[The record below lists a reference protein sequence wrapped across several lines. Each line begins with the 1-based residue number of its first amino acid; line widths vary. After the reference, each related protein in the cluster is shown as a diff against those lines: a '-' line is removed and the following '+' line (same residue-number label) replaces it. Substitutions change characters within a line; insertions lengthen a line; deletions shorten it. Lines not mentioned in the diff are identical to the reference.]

1 MNQMTSGNTSVDQM
15 LEISFEGN
23 ITPQAWYK
31 TILRENGK
39 PHLLAITILSDIVYW
54 YRPTIVR
61 DEPTG
66 QLKGIRKKFRSDA
79 LQKSYKAYADLYG
92 ESKRSIKQ
100 AFDLLE
106 SIGVIKR
113 DFRDMRDESDN
124 ILAVNIMYIYLNVDV
139 LKRLTFQ
146 PDLDSVSE
154 GHSSEETDED
164 QLLQDVVQKNAGGP
178 TKFCTTPYEKMQDIQ
193 QKDEGYPAENGDTLL
208 QNFVGLPTEND
219 GTNTETT
226 TEISYGDYHSV
237 NPVRKQVNLR
247 LIDAGDRLMESDTD
261 SEYQAYEA
269 YIRKNIDYDRLIQQ
283 YPIEKG
289 LIDEIFRTIVDIVA
303 IPRTSV
309 PVNQTEYPYNVV
321 KSQFMKI
328 DCSDVEYM
336 LESLKKTTTKRSS
349 ERNYLITTIYNSH
362 NTKTSHYQGLVSHDM
377 AQGLI

>member
-164 QLLQDVVQKNAGGP
+164 QLLQDMVQKNAGGP
-178 TKFCTTPYEKMQDIQ
+178 TKFCTTPYEKMQDIP
-193 QKDEGYPAENGDTLL
+193 QKDERYPAENGDTLL

-226 TEISYGDYHSV
+226 TEISYGDYQSV
-237 NPVRKQVNLR
+237 SPAKKQVHLSVV
-247 LIDAGDRLMESDTD
+247 DANDGLNDDGTGQ
-261 SEYQAYEA
+261 YQAYED
-269 YIRKNIDYDRLIQQ
+269 YIRKNIQYDWLIQQ
-283 YPIEKG
+283 YPLEKG

-303 IPRTSV
+303 IPRKSV
-309 PVNQTEYPYNVV
+309 PVNQTDYPYNVV
-321 KSQFMKI
+321 KAQFMKI

-336 LESLKKTTTKRSS
+336 LESLKATTTKRAS

-362 NTKTSHYQGLVSHDM
+362 NTKMSHYQGLVSHDM

>member
-31 TILRENGK
+31 TILRENGR

-113 DFRDMRDESDN
+113 EFRDMRDESDN

>member
-31 TILRENGK
+31 TILRENGR

-113 DFRDMRDESDN
+113 EFRDMRDESDN

-154 GHSSEETDED
+154 CHSSEETDED
-164 QLLQDVVQKNAGGP
+164 QLLQDMVQKNAGGP